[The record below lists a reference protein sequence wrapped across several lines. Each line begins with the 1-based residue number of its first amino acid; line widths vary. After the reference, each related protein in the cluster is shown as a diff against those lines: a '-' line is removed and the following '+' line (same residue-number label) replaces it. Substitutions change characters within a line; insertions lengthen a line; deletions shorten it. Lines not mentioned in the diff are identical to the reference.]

1 MAREMT
7 EIRHDIGETRERL
20 RDTAEALGWKVDLPA
35 RARDV
40 MRETAAVVRE
50 RLHDPERRRRSDGG
64 KEDESG
70 VGARLSAAKDT
81 LEETAG
87 ALKRGAATSAKAVS
101 EGAGSAR
108 DAISERSTA
117 AGRAI
122 ERGQSDAAGLLPE
135 SADLRRRAEAGLRAA
150 RSNPIPIAMGA
161 LALGALAGVLLP
173 STRAEDERIGPMADE
188 LKQEGLDA
196 GGDAVRRGRE
206 AAETVIRG

>member
-7 EIRHDIGETRERL
+7 EIRHDIDETRERL

-50 RLHDPERRRRSDGG
+50 RLHDPERRRRGG
-64 KEDESG
+64 GGREDESG

-87 ALKRGAATSAKAVS
+87 ALKRGAATGAKAVS

-135 SADLRRRAEAGLRAA
+135 SADLRRRSEAGLQAA

-173 STRAEDERIGPMADE
+173 STRAEDERIGPMADD
-188 LKQEGLDA
+188 LKHEGLDA
-196 GGDAVRRGRE
+196 GGDAVPGGRE